1 MLLKKRGMSHVE
13 IILSFVLFI
22 AAVSAGFYF
31 LNPGNA
37 KRIADSSLEYAF
49 REIIKNSSVEVVNF
63 GIKINNEAILEDESQ
78 NQQMIEVISI
88 NLSRQFTDAKSRVSV
103 LNGEILASKLE
114 GSILN
119 IKAASGG
126 WSGIEFINVVLSEE
140 FIDDE
145 IPSAE
150 LIERYYD
157 LASVQNQEVISE
169 AKFSRLVEFY
179 NSDYY
184 EFKKEFN
191 LPDRANIGFSMKI
204 DDREI
209 AARREIP
216 EKTEVFSGSKD
227 FIVLKQNEEQSS
239 GTLIISVW

>member
-1 MLLKKRGMSHVE
+1 MSMKKRGLSHVE
-13 IILSFVLFI
+13 IILSFVLFV

-49 REIIKNSSVEVVNF
+49 REIVKNSTINVASF
-63 GIKINNEAILEDESQ
+63 GVKINNEAILEDESQ
-78 NQQMIEVISI
+78 NQQMIEVISV
-88 NLSRQFTDAKSRVSV
+88 NLSRQFNDVKSRVSV
-103 LNGEILASKLE
+103 FNGEVLASKLE
-114 GSILN
+114 DNILY
-119 IKAASGG
+119 IKAGSDG
-126 WSGIEFINVVLSEE
+126 WSGIEFINVFLSDE

-150 LIERYYD
+150 HIERYYE

-184 EFKKEFN
+184 GFKKEFN
-191 LPDRANIGFSMKI
+191 LPDRVNIGFLMKI
-204 DDREI
+204 DDMEI
-209 AARREIP
+209 AAQREIP
-216 EKTEVFSGSKD
+216 EKTEVFSGSKN
-227 FIVLKQNEEQSS
+227 FLVLKQNEEQSL